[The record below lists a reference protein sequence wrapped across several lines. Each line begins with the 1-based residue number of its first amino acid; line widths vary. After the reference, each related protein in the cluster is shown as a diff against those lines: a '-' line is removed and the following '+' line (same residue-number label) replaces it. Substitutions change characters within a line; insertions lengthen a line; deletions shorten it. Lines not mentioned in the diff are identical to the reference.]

1 MNSLSLKRARRITLS
16 LLSNLDFSKHQYLE
30 FSRCWCFIFI
40 PVCFIHAIISHM
52 KSLKKIFFILTSM
65 CIVLTGCTKKDDKAD
80 AEAALYESYYES
92 ISSNEIFITQSNYYS
107 LSGEIVQINDG
118 TYRYSIILDSPQVA
132 MYNVVMMAV
141 ENDIPYMNAT
151 KMMPS
156 IGILDDQY
164 SLVPYQ
170 SNSSRNYVKGLVI
183 SGESDTS
190 SVNIKLLV
198 EWTNRSHEKEF
209 REFWSFSLDENGI
222 NVDSQENVE

>member
-1 MNSLSLKRARRITLS
+1 
-16 LLSNLDFSKHQYLE
+16 
-30 FSRCWCFIFI
+30 
-40 PVCFIHAIISHM
+40 
-52 KSLKKIFFILTSM
+52 M

-107 LSGEIVQINDG
+107 LSGEIVQVSDG

-170 SNSSRNYVKGLVI
+170 SNTSRNYVKGLVI

-190 SVNIKLLV
+190 SIDIKLLV

-209 REFWSFSLDENGI
+209 REFWSFTLDENGI
-222 NVDSQENVE
+222 NLDSQENVE